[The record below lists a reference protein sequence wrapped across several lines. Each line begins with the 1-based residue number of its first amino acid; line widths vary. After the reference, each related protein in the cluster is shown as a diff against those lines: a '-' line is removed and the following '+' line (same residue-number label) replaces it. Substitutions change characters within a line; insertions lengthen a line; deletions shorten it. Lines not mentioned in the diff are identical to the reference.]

1 MIGRP
6 LAVNIPLM
14 EDIEETYYEIARETF
29 NEPGYQM
36 PPLKWLD
43 KHKMQSALGA
53 VTNSYYR
60 NIPDL
65 GAALVYY
72 INKNHPFLD
81 GNKRMS
87 VIMLF
92 SFLVLNG
99 YFLSQ
104 SLSAQEGVD
113 FVESIAK
120 SNRTNKD
127 EIISETSKWIQQH
140 FHFDKYLLS
149 SLSDEE

>member
-1 MIGRP
+1 MIGRS

-14 EDIEETYYEIARETF
+14 DDIEETYYEIAKEAF

-43 KHKMQSALGA
+43 RHKMQSALGA
-53 VTNSYYR
+53 VTNSYYQ

-104 SLSAQEGVD
+104 PLSAQEGVD

-120 SNRTNKD
+120 SNRTDKD
-127 EIISETSKWIQQH
+127 EIINETSEWIAKH
-140 FHFDKYLLS
+140 FHFDKYLLA
-149 SLSDEE
+149 SLSDEV